1 MLIILGDVMSEE
13 LKLPFQAHSQPS
25 LDAARSM
32 AQKTPRVNGDRQ
44 RIVNVLLSGG
54 KTDAEIQ
61 EILGLRG
68 STQRPR
74 RIELV
79 EMGVVIDTGERRD
92 RSTVWGLTSMYGGPD
107 AA

>member
-1 MLIILGDVMSEE
+1 MAEE
-13 LKLPFQAHSQPS
+13 LTLPFQRHSKPS
-25 LDAARSM
+25 LGAARDM
-32 AQKTPRVNGDRQ
+32 ARKTPRVKGDRQ

-79 EMGVVIDTGERRD
+79 EMGLVIDTGERRD

>member
-1 MLIILGDVMSEE
+1 MAENLT
-13 LKLPFQAHSQPS
+13 LPFQRHSQPS

-32 AQKTPRVNGDRQ
+32 AKRTLRVKGDRQ

-79 EMGVVIDTGERRD
+79 EMGLVIDTGERRD
-92 RSTVWGLTSMYGGPD
+92 RSTIWGLTSMYGGTD
-107 AA
+107 AS

>member
-1 MLIILGDVMSEE
+1 MAEPT
-13 LKLPFQAHSQPS
+13 LPFVLKSETS
-25 LDAARSM
+25 RSAARAM
-32 AQKTPRVNGDRQ
+32 GKKPKRVSGDRQ

-68 STQRPR
+68 STERPR

-79 EMGVVIDTGERRD
+79 EMGLVIDTGERRD
-92 RSTVWGLTSMYGGPD
+92 RSTVWGLTSMNGGPD

>member
-1 MLIILGDVMSEE
+1 MAEE
-13 LKLPFQAHSQPS
+13 LALPFQRHSKPS
-25 LDAARSM
+25 LDAARDM
-32 AQKTPRVNGDRQ
+32 AKRTPRVNGDRQ

-79 EMGVVIDTGERRD
+79 EMGVVMDTGERRD